1 MSRTIGRII
10 RALRANNLRED
21 TAWHDPELPPVEDQV
36 RAGDIEA
43 GRRLLAGAQ
52 GDHELRALRVGRLSK
67 QAIGTVDALARL
79 STERP
84 DDADLALWLG
94 ATRIQHAWQVRTGA
108 RAAGVSRE
116 QFEHF
121 WFLLGGVYDPLVRAA
136 ELRPDD
142 PTPWDQLQWR
152 GLGLQTGRAELDD
165 VWHELHSRNSFH
177 YTGHFSRVQVLC
189 AKWQGSNDEVLE
201 FATTMAGAAPSGEPL
216 GAILVAAHLEVM
228 VDKGLDPYLYFKS
241 WSVRNPITQHA
252 DDWIANLRPHVR
264 TPEAHHLYGAALYL
278 VGDHDRARRHLAEVS
293 NTSVPN
299 RLPWG
304 YLSHYGSGLRYRA
317 VRKALNLP

>member
-1 MSRTIGRII
+1 MTRTIGRII
-10 RALRANNLRED
+10 RALRSSGIRED

-52 GDHELRALRVGRLSK
+52 DDHELRALRVGRLSK
-67 QAIGTVDALARL
+67 QAIGKVDELARL

-94 ATRIQHAWQVRTGA
+94 ATRIQQAWQVRTGA
-108 RAAGVSRE
+108 WAANVSRE
-116 QFEHF
+116 QFERF

-152 GLGLQTGRAELDD
+152 GLGLQVDRAELDD
-165 VWHELHSRNSFH
+165 VWHELHSRDSVQ

-189 AKWQGSNDEVLE
+189 AKWQGGNDEVLE
-201 FATTMAGAAPSGEPL
+201 FATTAAGAAAPGEPL

-228 VDKGLDPYLYFKS
+228 LEQTRDPHLYFRS
-241 WSVRNPITQHA
+241 WSVRDRITQLA

-278 VGDHDRARRHLAEVS
+278 AGDHDRARRHLAEVS
-293 NTSVPN
+293 NTSVPY

-304 YLSHYGSGLRYRA
+304 YLSHYGTDLHYRA
-317 VRKALNLP
+317 VRKTLNLP